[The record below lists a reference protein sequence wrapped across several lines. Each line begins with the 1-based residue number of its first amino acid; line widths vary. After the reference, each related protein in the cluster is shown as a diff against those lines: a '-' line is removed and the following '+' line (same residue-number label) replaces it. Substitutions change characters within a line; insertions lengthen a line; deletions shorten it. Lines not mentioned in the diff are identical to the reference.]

1 MDSPTDGI
9 GNPALFI
16 DSNWVW
22 SGEIIHNAE
31 PPFWE
36 SGFWCSREPGVSF
49 GSGRELPGAPKLF
62 QKLFARILQRH
73 RESENRRSK
82 LSVPP
87 RWPGR
92 SLTGVHGNPAPK
104 PRVEPALVIDV
115 YASECLLACSITR
128 PLSLCIPR

>member
-1 MDSPTDGI
+1 MMPSRPS
-9 GNPALFI
+9 GNPV
-16 DSNWVW
+16 SGGRW
-22 SGEIIHNAE
+22 SCVCPH
-31 PPFWE
+31 
-36 SGFWCSREPGVSF
+36 
-49 GSGRELPGAPKLF
+49 GRQELPDAPKLF
-62 QKLFARILQRH
+62 QKPFARILQRH

-104 PRVEPALVIDV
+104 PHVEPALVIDV

-128 PLSLCIPR
+128 PLSLCIPRRRVPVGNRG